1 MDSVDGQGKINV
13 ADKTSTHQIALAPYS
28 EDDLPLLKRANT
40 PEMTEHLGGPE
51 SDEKIRERHQRYLET
66 SKADQGQMLK
76 ILWGEKSEPVG
87 MIGYW
92 EKHWQGDLV
101 WETGWQVFPEYQ
113 GQGIAKAA
121 TSALIDKILPDH
133 THQFL
138 HAFPSVD
145 NAPSNAICRSL
156 GFALMGEYDF
166 EYPPGHRMRCNDW
179 RFDLYAA
186 KDLL

>member
-1 MDSVDGQGKINV
+1 MT
-13 ADKTSTHQIALAPYS
+13 DKSGIHLITLEPYS
-28 EDDLPLLKRANT
+28 EDDLPLLQRANT

-51 SDEKIRERHQRYLET
+51 PEEKIIGRHQRYLET
-66 SKADQGQMLK
+66 PKSGKGQMFK
-76 ILWGEKSEPVG
+76 ILWGENMEKVG
-87 MIGYW
+87 LIGYW
-92 EKHWQGDLV
+92 ERNQQEEIV

-121 TSALIDKILPDH
+121 TSALIEKLLLDNRH
-133 THQFL
+133 RFL

-145 NAPSNAICRSL
+145 NLPSNAICRSL
-156 GFALMGEYDF
+156 GFRLMGTDEF
-166 EYPPGHRMRCNDW
+166 EYPPGHMMRCNDW

>member
-1 MDSVDGQGKINV
+1 M
-13 ADKTSTHQIALAPYS
+13 ADKTSTHLIRLALYS
-28 EDDLPLLKRANT
+28 EEDLPFLKRANT

-51 SDEKIRERHQRYLET
+51 SEEKILQRHQRYLET
-66 SKADQGQMLK
+66 RQADRGQMFK
-76 ILWGEKSEPVG
+76 ILRGEKSEPVG

-92 EKHWQGDLV
+92 ERTQPGEIV

-121 TSALIDKILPDH
+121 TSELIEKLLLDNRH
-133 THQFL
+133 RFL

-145 NAPSNAICRSL
+145 NLPSNAICRSL
-156 GFALMGEYDF
+156 GFTLMGADEF
-166 EYPPGHRMRCNDW
+166 EYPPGHMMRCNDW
-179 RFDLYAA
+179 RLDLLAA